1 MVTRIASIEIRVA
14 EPTRDPRDAGDE
26 ALDLF
31 AQDLVRGQEFGQIVR
46 LIGRASSGSSNR
58 SRTGEGSRA
67 SRDVWKTRMGSM
79 GGRRERASSMLQCG
93 MAAWIEDGHPQGVPL
108 QDG

>member
-1 MVTRIASIEIRVA
+1 MA
-14 EPTRDPRDAGDE
+14 EAMRDLRDAGGE

-31 AQDLVRGQEFGQIVR
+31 AQVLLSRQAFGQIVR
-46 LIGRASSGSSNR
+46 LFGHASSGSSNR
-58 SRTGEGSRA
+58 NRTGEGSRA

-93 MAAWIEDGHPQGVPL
+93 MAAWIEDGRPQGVPL
-108 QDG
+108 QNG